1 MIELPE
7 FLEVTMKNCIVFLT
21 LILLSVFFYSC
32 ENDFHSPCDQASI
45 NGRAYSYMKDWYL
58 WYGHLPDIDPG
69 SYETMKEML
78 ADLKYHDGERYV
90 DRFSYT
96 VKTEAHDDYYAGR
109 SYGMGT
115 SWKRDENNDLFVSL
129 VYPGS
134 PAGVA
139 GLKRGQQILAI
150 NDFTVEELDDNK
162 EYNKEN
168 PDDKKTDWTNVY
180 DSSNDGEPVDMTLLE
195 GGEKTIETTVYLGDY
210 TRPSVINPKVID
222 NAGVKT
228 GYLMFK
234 SFIDPSKEELNEAFA
249 VFKEEGIE
257 ALVLDMRYNGGG
269 KVYIAHQLVNL
280 IGGEK
285 VNGEAVIKLIY
296 NSKHQDSNYIYKG
309 EELKSSVNIEKVAII
324 ATRGTASA
332 SEMVINSLTPYV
344 EVAVIGDTTY
354 GKPVGMNARSFCNQT
369 LVPITFKNANS
380 EDFGD
385 YFFGIDATCQSDDD
399 IKHDF
404 GDTLESSMKEALYYL
419 ENGECSVE
427 QAAPRFS
434 PYLETLIPF
443 ELEGM
448 NRIDYTF

>member
-1 MIELPE
+1 
-7 FLEVTMKNCIVFLT
+7 MKRLLFIIQILLIVFLN
-21 LILLSVFFYSC
+21 SC
-32 ENDFHSPCDQASI
+32 EIDFHSPCDQASI
-45 NGRAYSYMKDWYL
+45 NGRAYNYMKDWYL
-58 WYGHLPDIDPG
+58 WYEQLPDIDPA

-96 VKTEAHDDYYAGR
+96 VKTEDHDDYYAGR

-115 SWKRDENNDLFVSL
+115 SWKRDENNDLFVFL

-150 NDFTVEELDDNK
+150 NGFTVAELDENK

-168 PDDKKTDWTNVY
+168 DDKKTDWTNVY
-180 DSSNDGEPVDMTLLE
+180 DSSSDGEPVDMTLLE
-195 GGEKTIETTVYLGDY
+195 GGEETIETTVYLGDY

-234 SFIDPSKEELNEAFA
+234 SFISPSEGELNEAFA
-249 VFKEEGIE
+249 VFKEEGVE

-269 KVYIAHQLVNL
+269 LVRISHQLINL
-280 IGGEK
+280 IAGKK
-285 VNGEAVIKLIY
+285 VKGDSVIKIIY
-296 NSKHQDSNYIYKG
+296 NDKHQDNNYNYKG
-309 EELKSSVNIEKVAII
+309 EELKNSIDIDKVAII
-324 ATRGTASA
+324 TTRGTASA

-344 EVAVIGDTTY
+344 EVSVIGDTTY
-354 GKPVGMNARSFCNQT
+354 GKPVGMNAKSFCNQMI
-369 LVPITFKNANS
+369 VPITFKNANS
-380 EDFGD
+380 NDFGD

-404 GDTLESSMKEALYYL
+404 GDIEESSMKEALYYL

-427 QAAPRFS
+427 QTEPRFS